1 MFFLLFFL
9 IPLVEIYFL
18 IQVGSMIGAGPTIF
32 LVLITAVIGAILL
45 RWQGMSTF
53 FKFQSSLAQ
62 GQLPAEEIMESFA
75 LIIGGAFLLTPGFFT
90 DTFGFL
96 LLFPVTRLQIIK
108 WILLRFSGRAN
119 WHIYSKNKHSSR
131 DKNYIEGEFRE
142 DKDD

>member
-1 MFFLLFFL
+1 VFFLLFFL

-32 LVLITAVIGAILL
+32 LVLITAVIGAFLL

-53 FKFQSSLAQ
+53 LKFQSSLGQ

-96 LLFPVTRLQIIK
+96 LLIPVTRLHIIK
-108 WILLRFSGRAN
+108 WILLRFSRRAN
-119 WHIYSKNKHSSR
+119 WHIYTKNPNDSR
-131 DKNYIEGEFRE
+131 GKNYIEGEFRE